1 MCSFILLKKII
12 NNCNLD
18 IRRAE
23 IVEQLDISNISK
35 SPVAITIFTNNYI
48 NLESN

>member
-18 IRRAE
+18 TRRAE
-23 IVEQLDISNISK
+23 IVEQLDTNISK